1 MGVKSEAIARSFYPV
16 QSPTT
21 AGVSPIG
28 MPIYAGVPSPYA
40 YPSGMPPMQ
49 MPYGYAG
56 EGMDPS
62 RGNMGKGPSG
72 DMKAP
77 SPSNANNRKNNG
89 GGSAQNKGNNQKGN
103 KDGSQK
109 MNGSPSNYNNNSN
122 NNNNKSDNGGRQKDG
137 NKKDKKD
144 SKGGNEPAFNNNL
157 ADFPALDG
165 AVNTATQTNTTVGSN
180 SYINQIVNIAKPHM
194 SEADQAAA
202 SVATAAERFQSVAV
216 SGPGKGGNVS
226 NNDNVTSSLSN
237 SVWGNKTAVA
247 AVQTPPFKPP
257 TEKAVTT
264 KVNAAVQAVKP
275 TNVVTNEMETPSAGA
290 KTAPSPAASPP
301 APAANP
307 GSAASSV
314 SPSAAASDGN
324 AAPSKPPVPGSW
336 AGIVS
341 SGPMPDPNT
350 VVKMAPKKTAGSAP
364 TSPGRPSS
372 DEKKKDGK
380 KDGGDKS
387 DSPKKKKGTGD
398 NNSSGGGAGASSS
411 TRKKEEAEKE
421 VIESPSSWGGRPT
434 FANILREAE
443 SKQSSQ
449 QSTDEQ
455 KGDQSSW
462 VKAASS

>member
-1 MGVKSEAIARSFYPV
+1 
-16 QSPTT
+16 
-21 AGVSPIG
+21 
-28 MPIYAGVPSPYA
+28 
-40 YPSGMPPMQ
+40 

-56 EGMDPS
+56 EGMDPN
-62 RGNMGKGPSG
+62 RQVNMGKGTSG

-77 SPSNANNRKNNG
+77 SPSNANNRKNSGG

-109 MNGSPSNYNNNSN
+109 MNGSPSNYNNNNNNNNS

-144 SKGGNEPAFNNNL
+144 SKGGNEPSFNNNL

-324 AAPSKPPVPGSW
+324 AAPSKPPAPGSW

-350 VVKMAPKKTAGSAP
+350 VVKMAPKKIATGSAP
-364 TSPGRPSS
+364 TSPGRPSP

-380 KDGGDKS
+380 KDGGDKV
-387 DSPKKKKGTGD
+387 DSPKKKKGSGD
-398 NNSSGGGAGASSS
+398 NNSGTSASASSA
-411 TRKKEEAEKE
+411 KKDEEPVQE

-455 KGDQSSW
+455 KSDQGSW